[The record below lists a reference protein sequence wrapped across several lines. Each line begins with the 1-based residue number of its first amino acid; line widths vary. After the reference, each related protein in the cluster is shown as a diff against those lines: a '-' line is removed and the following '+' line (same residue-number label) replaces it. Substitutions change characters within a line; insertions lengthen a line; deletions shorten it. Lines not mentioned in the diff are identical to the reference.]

1 MARVILAV
9 FLTLIAPAAASADWL
24 ITPFLGTAFSG
35 ETTFV
40 AAPGA
45 GQKKAMFGASVAL
58 LGTGMFGL
66 EADVA
71 HSPRYFQGDTP
82 GCVGCIVLK
91 SRITTLSGNVIVAA
105 PIALTRESLRPYLVG
120 GLGLLQA
127 RTDDLIG
134 LRAIRK
140 DLLGLTVGGGAVGF
154 LSADAGVRFDL
165 RHVKAISGEAGSLA
179 RPGLSRLSFWRF
191 SVGVAI
197 RY

>member
-1 MARVILAV
+1 MARAFLAV

-40 AAPGA
+40 ADPGA
-45 GQKKAMFGASVAL
+45 GQKKPMFGVSVAL
-58 LGTGMFGL
+58 LGDGMFGL

-71 HSPRYFQGDTP
+71 HSPRYFQGNTP
-82 GCVGCIVLK
+82 GGIVLK
-91 SRITTLSGNVIVAA
+91 SRITTLGGNVIVAA

-134 LRAIRK
+134 LTAIRK

-154 LSADAGVRFDL
+154 LSADTGVRFDL
-165 RHVKAISGEAGSLA
+165 RHVKAISGEAGPLA
-179 RPGLSRLSFWRF
+179 RQGLSRLSFWRF
-191 SVGVAI
+191 SVGVTI